1 MLSHILEAEIKND
14 KKKRFREQLKKVIE
28 KSDPLTKRCLEATQ
42 EKGASSWLTALPL
55 KQLGFILNKQ
65 EFRDAISLRYNWCI
79 LDIPK

>member
-1 MLSHILEAEIKND
+1 MLSHILDAEIKND
-14 KKKRFREQLKKVIE
+14 KKKRFREQLKEVIE
-28 KSDPLTKRCLEATQ
+28 KSDPLTKRCLEETQ

-79 LDIPK
+79 PDIPK